1 MQPDDAGP
9 LRFRPKRFDK
19 DVRKRETVRNGKIFS
34 ESGKKN
40 YISHVEQ
47 TIVAQASP
55 NGTSALAV
63 IRVSGPETRTI
74 LQKMFG
80 VEVPTPRMA
89 TLAAARHP
97 QTKKLLDSL
106 VFIFYAGP
114 NSYTGE
120 DSLELFPHGNPLIV
134 RGLVEA
140 MCRIPNV
147 RIAYR
152 GEYTKRAF
160 LNGKMDL
167 VQAESVADVIH
178 SQTLAGIENAHKLL
192 SGKFSKEIG
201 ELAHKLKEI
210 SARIELDVDFV
221 EEEANPDVS
230 GWKERFDEIR
240 KRLQNL
246 IAHFKNSGS
255 LNRKPRVVLYGS
267 PNAGKSSLL
276 NALLKEERVLVS
288 DIPGTTRDFIEV
300 SLLLS
305 SGEVTLVDTAG
316 IAEIPQ
322 SELDKRSMAQSE
334 TAIESADL
342 AVCLVDPVTLDSEET
357 KRQILEA
364 KEKNRWIVLSKS
376 DLGIP
381 ADIGEISGCVQIN
394 LSAKTGAGL
403 DAFKK
408 KLDETLFP
416 QGESGD
422 EYWITNE
429 REHAALC
436 EALAGIDRIQNL
448 LENNPAVE
456 LVAFEM
462 RTVLNSLS
470 SIVGEISS
478 EDVLQTIFSGFCI
491 GK

>member
-1 MQPDDAGP
+1 MAFDRKSSDAVESIR
-9 LRFRPKRFDK
+9 LCNEDCRFPA
-19 DVRKRETVRNGKIFS
+19 NSS
-34 ESGKKN
+34 ESGNKN
-40 YISHVEQ
+40 YISRVEQ

-55 NGTSALAV
+55 NGTSALAIV
-63 IRVSGPETRTI
+63 RVSGPETRTI
-74 LQKMFG
+74 LRKMFA
-80 VEVPTPRMA
+80 VEIPTPRTA
-89 TLAAARHP
+89 TLAEVRHP
-97 QTKKLLDSL
+97 QTKKLIDSL

-134 RGLVEA
+134 RSLIDA
-140 MCRIPNV
+140 MCQIPNV
-147 RIAYR
+147 RIAFR

-178 SQTLAGIENAHKLL
+178 SQTLASIENAHKLL
-192 SGKFSKEIG
+192 AGKFSREIHG
-201 ELAHKLKEI
+201 LTHKLKEI

-230 GWKERFDEIR
+230 GWKERFGEIQGR
-240 KRLQNL
+240 IQHLM
-246 IAHFKNSGS
+246 AHFKNSGS
-255 LNRKPRVVLYGS
+255 ENRKPRVVLYGS

-300 SLLLS
+300 SLLLP

-322 SELDKRSMAQSE
+322 SELDKRSMVQSE
-334 TAIESADL
+334 TAIESADI
-342 AVCLVDPVTLDSEET
+342 AVCLVDPATLKSEET
-357 KRQILEA
+357 KKQIAEA
-364 KEKNRWIVLSKS
+364 EEKNHWIVFSKS
-376 DLGIP
+376 DINLSAESWKNP
-381 ADIGEISGCVQIN
+381 DCVQMN
-394 LSAKTGAGL
+394 LSAKTGTGL
-403 DAFKK
+403 EAFKK

-416 QGESGD
+416 HGESGD

-429 REHAALC
+429 REYAALR
-436 EALAGIDRIQNL
+436 EASAGIDRIQNL
-448 LENNPAVE
+448 LKNNPAVE
-456 LVAFEM
+456 LIAFEM
-462 RTVLNSLS
+462 RSVLNSLA

-478 EDVLQTIFSGFCI
+478 EDVLQTIFNGFCI

>member
-1 MQPDDAGP
+1 MRSASGVRRKPERCFVASP
-9 LRFRPKRFDK
+9 L
-19 DVRKRETVRNGKIFS
+19 VRTLSFS
-34 ESGKKN
+34 LFENFYKN
-40 YISHVEQ
+40 YISRVEQ

-63 IRVSGPETRTI
+63 VRVSGPETRTI

-80 VEVPTPRMA
+80 VESPTPRMA

-134 RGLVEA
+134 RSLIEA

-147 RIAYR
+147 RVAFR

-178 SQTLAGIENAHKLL
+178 SQTFAGVENAHKLL
-192 SGKFSKEIG
+192 SGKFSKEVR
-201 ELAHKLKEI
+201 ELTHKLKEI

-230 GWKERFDEIR
+230 GWKERFDEIHR
-240 KRLQNL
+240 RIQNL
-246 IAHFKNSGS
+246 NAHFKNSGS

-316 IAEIPQ
+316 IAEMPQ
-322 SELDKRSMAQSE
+322 SELDKRSMVQSE

-342 AVCLVDPVTLDSEET
+342 AVCLVDPTTLKSDET
-357 KRQILEA
+357 KKQIAEA
-364 KEKNRWIVLSKS
+364 KENGRWIVFSKS
-376 DLGIP
+376 DLNLSTEP
-381 ADIGEISGCVQIN
+381 VENSGCVQMN

-403 DAFKK
+403 EAFKK

-416 QGESGD
+416 HGESGD

-429 REHAALC
+429 RECAALR
-436 EALAGIDRIQNL
+436 EALSGIDRIQNL
-448 LENNPAVE
+448 LETDPAVE
-456 LVAFEM
+456 LIAFEM
-462 RTVLNSLS
+462 RTVLNSLA